1 MILTI
6 LVVRYAIR
14 FGIHKTM
21 HSLASVS
28 VSVSIF
34 ISRCCLPTYLP
45 STRRIVPP
53 GSSRAAAAQA
63 GYLFLFAVQV
73 HRLSFSLL
81 QCTHRSPP
89 HCHLHP
95 LHVQYLLCLL
105 SLSLDILYRS
115 RHTACSIVISR
126 LSFIMS
132 LPASVSISLSFS
144 LSLSISLYISASV
157 DHPSPPHIVLLP
169 LASVSPC
176 YC

>member
-1 MILTI
+1 
-6 LVVRYAIR
+6 
-14 FGIHKTM
+14 M

-28 VSVSIF
+28 ISVFIS

-105 SLSLDILYRS
+105 SLS
-115 RHTACSIVISR
+115 RHIISI
-126 LSFIMS
+126 
-132 LPASVSISLSFS
+132 
-144 LSLSISLYISASV
+144 
-157 DHPSPPHIVLLP
+157 PPYSMLHSNLAPVLHH
-169 LASVSPC
+169 VSPTLHLTLTFTLTFHLYLYLC
-176 YC
+176 LCRSSESATYRTASAR